1 MKTTSTLYLG
11 SSSLSRQMLLRQ
23 AGIPFTLLKQS
34 ADETQCD
41 WNLPLPEVVTTIAR
55 YKMAHCLMPS
65 GIEGERCF
73 VLTADT
79 LSVDQHGRIQGKP
92 ADKADAIAKLRAIRD
107 GYVTTGTAFCLERK
121 VYQDGNWVTEAQV
134 LEFVKAEYMFSVPES
149 WIETYLQTFE
159 GQLGTASINIE
170 ESGNL
175 FLKEIKGSYS
185 TVVGLP
191 LCELRQALER
201 FGFFTLD

>member
-1 MKTTSTLYLG
+1 MKSTSILYLG
-11 SSSLSRQMLLRQ
+11 SSSLSRQLLLRQ
-23 AGIPFTLLKQS
+23 ASIPFTVLKQS

-41 WNLPLPEVVTTIAR
+41 WNLPLPDVVTTIAR
-55 YKMAHCLMPS
+55 YKMEHCLMP
-65 GIEGERCF
+65 GGTDGERCF

-79 LSVDQHGRIQGKP
+79 LSVDSRGHIQGKP
-92 ADKADAIAKLRAIRD
+92 TDKADAIAKLRAIRD
-107 GYVTTGTAFCLERK
+107 GYVMTGTAFCLERK
-121 VYQDGNWVTEAQV
+121 IYRGGSWITEDSV
-134 LEFVKAEYMFSVPES
+134 LEFVKAEYIFNVPEA
-149 WIETYLQTFE
+149 WIETYLQSFE

-191 LCELRQALER
+191 LYELRQALEKI
-201 FGFFTLD
+201 GFYSM

>member
-1 MKTTSTLYLG
+1 MKTTSILYLG

-41 WNLPLPEVVTTIAR
+41 WNLPLPDVVKNIAL
-55 YKMAHCLMPS
+55 YKMEHCLMPS
-65 GIEGERCF
+65 GTDGERCF

-79 LSVDQHGRIQGKP
+79 LSVDARGCIQGKP
-92 ADKADAIAKLRAIRD
+92 TDKADAIAKLRAIRD
-107 GYVTTGTAFCLERK
+107 GSVTTGTAFCLERK
-121 VYQDGNWVTEAQV
+121 IYRGGSWITEERIV
-134 LEFVKAEYMFSVPES
+134 EFVKAEYLFNVPEA
-149 WIETYLQTFE
+149 WIETYLQSFE

-191 LCELRQALER
+191 LYELRLALEKL
-201 FGFFTLD
+201 GFYPI